1 MTGFSKLV
9 GSFVLWVVEWPIW
22 RARRRS
28 WLILEDDGG
37 GRPGE
42 FVVLLLFE
50 ALCGELGL
58 LAKSPLK
65 AFAAA
70 ALKLIVVERVSER

>member
-1 MTGFSKLV
+1 MF
-9 GSFVLWVVEWPIW
+9 WMVEGPIG

-42 FVVLLLFE
+42 FVVLLLIE

-65 AFAAA
+65 AVAAA
-70 ALKLIVVERVSER
+70 ALKCIVVERVSER